1 MKTIGSGIV
10 LVYLPNG
17 DKLEVEGEIEMV
29 KERLI
34 ITEIVNINGKPAGA
48 RECNFP
54 LDQCHIYWTPELYE
68 EI

>member
-1 MKTIGSGIV
+1 MRTIGSGKVIV
-10 LVYLPNG
+10 FLPNG
-17 DKLEVEGEIEMV
+17 ETIEIEGEIEML

-34 ITEIVNINGKPAGA
+34 ITEIVHINGRPAGA

-54 LDQCHIYWTPELYE
+54 LTQCHIYWTPELYE